1 MENIRVKARQ
11 LRRDQTNAE
20 QTLWARLRDR
30 QLRGAKFRRQ
40 HPIGPFIAD
49 FCCPEGKVIVE
60 LDGGQHAEK
69 VAADQKRSRFLEG
82 QGYQVLRFW
91 NHDVL
96 KDTNAVLERIAE
108 VLNDP
113 HPCPHPM
120 FGPETRVTNV
130 LDTWVTLFG
139 GYQRSN
145 PTEIVRY
152 KRFVKAVF
160 H

>member
-1 MENIRVKARQ
+1 
-11 LRRDQTNAE
+11 
-20 QTLWARLRDR
+20 
-30 QLRGAKFRRQ
+30 
-40 HPIGPFIAD
+40 
-49 FCCPEGKVIVE
+49 
-60 LDGGQHAEK
+60 
-69 VAADQKRSRFLEG
+69 
-82 QGYQVLRFW
+82 VLRFW
-91 NHDVL
+91 DNEVL
-96 KDTNAVLERIAE
+96 MNMEAVLERIFQ

-113 HPCPHPM
+113 HPCPLPM

>member
-1 MENIRVKARQ
+1 MIRQRCS
-11 LRRDQTNAE
+11 LPSEMRRTE
-20 QTLWARLRDR
+20 EFPL
-30 QLRGAKFRRQ
+30 
-40 HPIGPFIAD
+40 P
-49 FCCPEGKVIVE
+49 
-60 LDGGQHAEK
+60 
-69 VAADQKRSRFLEG
+69 SR
-82 QGYQVLRFW
+82 V
-91 NHDVL
+91 
-96 KDTNAVLERIAE
+96 
-108 VLNDP
+108 
-113 HPCPHPM
+113 

>member
-1 MENIRVKARQ
+1 MKLNGEQ
-11 LRRDQTNAE
+11 GRRMS
-20 QTLWARLRDR
+20 L
-30 QLRGAKFRRQ
+30 
-40 HPIGPFIAD
+40 
-49 FCCPEGKVIVE
+49 
-60 LDGGQHAEK
+60 
-69 VAADQKRSRFLEG
+69 
-82 QGYQVLRFW
+82 VLRQQKSFLW
-91 NHDVL
+91 RGNLPLLFPLPSRV
-96 KDTNAVLERIAE
+96 
-108 VLNDP
+108 
-113 HPCPHPM
+113 